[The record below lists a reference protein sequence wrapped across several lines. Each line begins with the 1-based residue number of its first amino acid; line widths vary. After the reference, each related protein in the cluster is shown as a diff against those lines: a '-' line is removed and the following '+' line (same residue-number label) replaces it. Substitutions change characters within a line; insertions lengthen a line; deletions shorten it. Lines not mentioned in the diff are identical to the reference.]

1 MSSTRSPV
9 SGEAYH
15 ALANTAPD
23 AIVMVDE
30 DNVILSANPATERIF
45 GYTRGEMVGQNMTLL
60 IPERLRALH
69 SSGMERYVAT
79 GEKHI
84 PWCGVQLP
92 GLRKDGTEVPLEVS
106 FGEFFDG
113 DRHVF
118 TGFMRDISER
128 VQHQRALGET
138 AGELEAAVR
147 ELEARSHQAE
157 EAGRA
162 KSDFLATM
170 SHELRTPLNA
180 TTGYADLLLA
190 GIPEPI
196 PEAAQ
201 KQVERIRLAS
211 KHLLSVIEEM
221 LTFSRLEAG
230 RETVN
235 RAEVSL
241 AELVDEVC
249 AVIEPL
255 AEDKQLRFHGP
266 GGSIP
271 SIALHTDPG
280 KLRQILVNLL
290 GNAVKFTNQGEVA
303 FDIRLDGE
311 DALFIVRDTGIGV
324 GPENLQAIWEPFK
337 QLEDTNTRSAGGTGL
352 GLPVSRDLARLLG
365 GDIAVESTPGRGS
378 TFTLRLPQRTYDN
391 QAV

>member
-1 MSSTRSPV
+1 MPPTRSPV
-9 SGEAYH
+9 SDEAYQ
-15 ALANTAPD
+15 ALARTAPD
-23 AIVMVDE
+23 AIVMIDA
-30 DNVILSANPATERIF
+30 DSVILTVNPSTERMF
-45 GYTRGEMVGQNMTLL
+45 GYSAAELVGQKMTLL
-60 IPERLRALH
+60 MPEKLRALH
-69 SSGMERYVAT
+69 RNGVERYVAT

-92 GLRKDGTEVPLEVS
+92 GLRKDGSEVPLEVS

-113 DRHVF
+113 TRHVF
-118 TGFMRDISER
+118 TGFLRDISER
-128 VQHQRALGET
+128 VQHQHSLEAT
-138 AGELEAAVR
+138 ARELEAAVG

-157 EAGRA
+157 AASRA
-162 KSDFLATM
+162 KSEFLATM

-211 KHLLSVIEEM
+211 KHLLSVIEEI

-230 RETVN
+230 RETVTTQDVDL
-235 RAEVSL
+235 E
-241 AELVDEVC
+241 ELVDEVC

-266 GGSIP
+266 GGNVP
-271 SIALHTDPG
+271 PVTLRTDPG

-290 GNAVKFTNQGEVA
+290 GNAVKFTRRGQVA
-303 FDIRLDGE
+303 FEIHQEGDQV
-311 DALFIVRDTGIGV
+311 AFAVRDTGV
-324 GPENLQAIWEPFK
+324 GIAPENMELVWEPFR
-337 QLEDTNTRSAGGTGL
+337 QLENTNPRSAGGTGL

-365 GDIAVESTPGRGS
+365 GDIAVESAPGRGS
-378 TFTLRLPQRTYDN
+378 TFTLNLPLRPDTSEPM
-391 QAV
+391 

>member
-1 MSSTRSPV
+1 MLPTRPHV
-9 SGEAYH
+9 SDQAYQ
-15 ALANTAPD
+15 ALAQTAPD
-23 AIVMVDE
+23 AIVIIDE
-30 DNVILSANPATERIF
+30 DSVILSVNPSAERMF
-45 GYTRGEMVGQNMTLL
+45 GYSAAEMVGQKMTLL
-60 IPERLRALH
+60 MPERLRALH
-69 SSGMERYVAT
+69 RSGVERYVAT
-79 GEKHI
+79 GEKHV

-92 GLRKDGTEVPLEVS
+92 GLRKDGTEVPLEIS

-118 TGFMRDISER
+118 TGFMRDITER
-128 VQHQRALGET
+128 VQHQRALEET

-157 EAGRA
+157 AASRA

-211 KHLLSVIEEM
+211 KHLLSVIEEI

-235 RAEVSL
+235 TREVSL
-241 AELVDEVC
+241 EELVDEVC
-249 AVIEPL
+249 AVVEPL

-266 GGSIP
+266 GSGP
-271 SIALHTDPG
+271 SVALHTDPG

-303 FDIRLDGE
+303 FDIRFDG
-311 DALFIVRDTGIGV
+311 DHALFSVRDTGIGV
-324 GPENLQAIWEPFK
+324 APENLQAIWEPFK